1 MNSFVM
7 RKSKMWGLALLVFCS
22 LPLFAANFKGPFQ
35 ADALAFYFVHDG
47 GPLKLS
53 LQVEVAGYN
62 HRNPQYLQKDGAFV
76 GRIFDVDEKLKVW
89 EYRKIKQGTQET
101 ITYDFGKNAP
111 AGIYQI
117 RYSGANVKVQ
127 PSSIPE
133 KQFGMLAMRCMIAPA
148 SQDQFAETW
157 FCIPRN
163 ADELSVISYGG
174 KPVLKDAAGAAVAKM
189 KKLNVTG
196 NRGEIWQFQHQRRN
210 LFGFDRINPILCPDR
225 ETAAKIG
232 DSLEPASD
240 GTLYAHKFQV
250 RIHDW
255 IEKTKKADLTFKQVD
270 LQQFVP
276 EMKKDPA
283 ALGLVGS
290 RGILN
295 YLNDMLTKQNLN
307 PASEDFGKS
316 PYPQALAF
324 ACGVKKPYNPYYRN
338 PAIEKRMLL
347 NVLKRFLQITEN
359 DTFWLSCDSYCGSDS
374 LVFVKESSLFM
385 FSEAYQPV
393 KDTVAKEL
401 WFDAIRRIPD
411 RFSMFRVTCENQS
424 CHWPVIYES
433 LYQATGDKNYQTLAR
448 DYIHGMTLA
457 GGEPFIKSG
466 YLQEAYGPDA
476 TYQGLGACQL
486 ALYYR
491 MSGNPEARELLKT
504 IYTLF
509 NHTVAPEPGGNIVGS
524 SNFSHRTPG
533 PWTLRQ
539 YRGGVPLM
547 KGELQEA
554 ADIDWGIPDKN
565 TVEQLFR
572 TQKCNA
578 GTGYTTAVF
587 GEYYSVFK
595 YPSRTLSKGKLP
607 AEQDSPF
614 FRNFNDEFV
623 AMKKP
628 AYYALAYTGCT
639 APKWVRMRCPKKP
652 EGKKNSRWHQTQG
665 LSMLWFPGLGSFVLG
680 MNWNG
685 SSANILRADFD
696 NGECAYPDYWSFEKT
711 ISPDAIQMKSAMFN
725 LDGLSFDRTLRFLE
739 KGIKQ
744 ELTVHAAKDIR
755 VKDLYEQLPLLQSG
769 KKPEL
774 QFLVNGKWQKEPGTT
789 NKINV
794 GNKIMITLNPAVPCS
809 FGAESAYQ
817 GQVIKALRFHLPAE
831 MKANGNASLSY
842 TIESLNGN

>member
-1 MNSFVM
+1 MGSLVM
-7 RKSKMWGLALLVFCS
+7 RQSKMWGLILLVWGS
-22 LPLFAANFKGPFQ
+22 LTLSAANFKGPFQ

-62 HRNPQYLQKDGAFV
+62 HRNPQYLQRDGAFV

-89 EYRKIKQGTQET
+89 EYRKVKRGTLET
-101 ITYDFGKNAP
+101 VSYDFGQNAP

-117 RYSGANVKVQ
+117 RYSGSNIKVQ

-133 KQFGMLAMRCMIAPA
+133 KQFGISAMRCMMAPM
-148 SQDQFAETW
+148 SHDQFAETW
-157 FCIPRN
+157 FRIPRT
-163 ADELSVISYGG
+163 ADELTVISYGG
-174 KPVLKDAAGAAVAKM
+174 KPILKDATGTCVSKM
-189 KKLNVTG
+189 KKLNVAKS
-196 NRGEIWQFQHQRRN
+196 RGEIWQFQNLNRN
-210 LFGFDRINPILCPDR
+210 LFGFDGIAPILCPDK
-225 ETAAKIG
+225 ETAAKVG
-232 DSLEPASD
+232 DSLETASD

-255 IEKTKKADLTFKQVD
+255 IEKTRKMDLTFQTVD

-307 PASEDFGKS
+307 PGSRDFGKS

-324 ACGVKKPYNPYYRN
+324 ACGVNKPYNPYYQN
-338 PAIEKRMLL
+338 PVIEKRMLL
-347 NVLKRFLQITEN
+347 NALQRFLQITEN
-359 DTFWLSCDSYCGSDS
+359 DTFWLNCNNYCGSDA
-374 LVFVKESSLFM
+374 LVLVKESSLFM
-385 FSEAYQPV
+385 FTEAYQAV
-393 KDTVAKEL
+393 KDPVAKEL
-401 WFDAIRRIPD
+401 WFDAVRRIPD

-433 LYQATGDKNYQTLAR
+433 LYQAAGEKNYQTLAR
-448 DYIHGMTLA
+448 DYIHGMTPA
-457 GGEPFIKSG
+457 GGEPFIRSG

-491 MSGNPEARELLKT
+491 MSGNPEAKELLKT

-509 NHTVAPEPGGNIVGS
+509 NHTIAPEPGGGIVGS

-554 ADIDWGIPDKN
+554 ANIDWNTPEK

-572 TQKCNA
+572 TQKCNRAA
-578 GTGYTTAVF
+578 GYSTAVF
-587 GEYYSVFK
+587 GEYYSIFK
-595 YPSRTLSKGKLP
+595 YPSRTLPKGKLP
-607 AEQDSPF
+607 AEQDSSF
-614 FRNFNDEFV
+614 FRNFNNEFV
-623 AMKKP
+623 AMRKP
-628 AYYALAYTGCT
+628 AYYALAYTGRT
-639 APKWVRMRCPKKP
+639 AQKWVRARCPKTP
-652 EGKKNSRWHQTQG
+652 EGKRNSRWHQTQG
-665 LSMLWFPGLGSFVLG
+665 LSMLWFPGFGSFVLG

-696 NGECAYPDYWSFEKT
+696 NGECAYPDYWGFEKT
-711 ISPDAIQMKSAMFN
+711 ISPDAVRMKSAMFN
-725 LDGLSFDRTLRFLE
+725 LDGLSFERTLRFLE
-739 KGIKQ
+739 KGIAQ
-744 ELTVHAAKDIR
+744 ELTIHAAKEIH
-755 VKDLYEQLPLLQSG
+755 VKDFYEQLPLLQNG
-769 KKPEL
+769 KKQEL
-774 QFLVNGKWQKEPGTT
+774 QFFVNGKWQTEPGTASR
-789 NKINV
+789 ISV
-794 GNKIMITLNPAVPCS
+794 SDKIMITLHPAVPCS

-817 GQVIKALRFHLPAE
+817 GQVVKALRFHLPTE
-831 MKANGNASLSY
+831 MKANESISLSY
-842 TIESLNGN
+842 TIELLNSN